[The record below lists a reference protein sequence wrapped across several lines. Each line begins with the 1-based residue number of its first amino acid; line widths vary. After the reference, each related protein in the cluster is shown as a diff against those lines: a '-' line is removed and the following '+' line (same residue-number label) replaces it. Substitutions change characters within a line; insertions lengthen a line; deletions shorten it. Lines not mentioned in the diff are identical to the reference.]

1 MERRPLH
8 RPRRLR
14 IRRPSGRFA
23 VLAGAVAALSVL
35 AWPASATS
43 GATCDAATHTV
54 TVASGQTATIVRSG
68 NSVTVPGCGGT
79 GSVLGPIGGGGVKVD
94 GGGGAATI
102 VIDLSGGH
110 FPSSLRFD
118 IGLGGGATSG
128 GSGGATSPERNT
140 LKIVGSSG
148 PDDIVAGS
156 RGIAL
161 NGDDVVD
168 VGENCT
174 PDCLLPPGVEDIE
187 IDTGGGDDSVST
199 GGSPG
204 TGAASEIAAVVDG
217 GSGVNTLDFSLAAG
231 PVTANLFQGTASG
244 ARNVVNFSRI
254 LGSPFN
260 DDLVGDHD
268 NYI

>member
-14 IRRPSGRFA
+14 IRRLSWRFA

-79 GSVLGPIGGGGVKVD
+79 GSVLGPIGGGGVKV
-94 GGGGAATI
+94 
-102 VIDLSGGH
+102 
-110 FPSSLRFD
+110 
-118 IGLGGGATSG
+118 
-128 GSGGATSPERNT
+128 
-140 LKIVGSSG
+140 
-148 PDDIVAGS
+148 
-156 RGIAL
+156 
-161 NGDDVVD
+161 
-168 VGENCT
+168 
-174 PDCLLPPGVEDIE
+174 
-187 IDTGGGDDSVST
+187 DTGGGDDSVST